1 MEIGHNLVLF
11 MKETQFSSRSPFTVF
26 IVHWEAN
33 EIGVNRNTNIV
44 SKILLFFQTRLNL
57 GQKYGENT
65 EQVEKVQIQEEM
77 EMGKEKG

>member
-1 MEIGHNLVLF
+1 M
-11 MKETQFSSRSPFTVF
+11 
-26 IVHWEAN
+26 N

-65 EQVEKVQIQEEM
+65 EQVKKVQIQEEI